1 MAVDEHDV
9 CFFHSGAFQQRDA
22 LSQQV
27 DADSGR
33 DWEEPYAG
41 EEPLEARVGSPRC
54 RQMRTGQYAMLD
66 GV

>member
-1 MAVDEHDV
+1 MAVDQHDV
-9 CFFHSGAFQQRDA
+9 CVFHSSAFQRRDA

-27 DADSGR
+27 DADSVR

-54 RQMRTGQYAMLD
+54 RQMRTMQYAMLD
-66 GV
+66 RV